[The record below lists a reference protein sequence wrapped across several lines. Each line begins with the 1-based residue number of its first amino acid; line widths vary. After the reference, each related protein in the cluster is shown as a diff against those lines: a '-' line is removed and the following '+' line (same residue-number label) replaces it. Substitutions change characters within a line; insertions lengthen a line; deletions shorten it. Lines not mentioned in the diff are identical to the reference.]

1 MKCLFAGVEIARFFA
16 LLLALVAMAPA
27 ARGEEA
33 KSPRL
38 PQAGNAM
45 SAATAT
51 QDRQHIRYVLEGIE
65 LRGNV
70 RTAGRVILRYV
81 KFRAGDVLDVADP
94 ELELTRYRLLGTGFF
109 STVDLTLRKGSRRG
123 AAVLVIEVVER
134 NTLIVENLSA
144 GVAADE
150 DTAGNA
156 RPLSAFLGVQVAET
170 NLAGTG
176 ITLGA
181 GIAIAADQYALQTRF
196 VDPSFIGTGWSAVAM
211 LFYNDARDFFGNRDV
226 VFEAPRVLQRE
237 VTDYAV
243 VAHRRFGATVGTGH
257 DIGVATAFSLDYHLE
272 QINAA
277 IPVAASHTRGDS
289 REPILFSLR
298 PGKSVLSELR
308 GTLTY
313 DTRDAPFLTVRGT
326 LARATVA
333 LSLPGSN
340 YAYQSFEARWRRWFP
355 LPRRHVLRLDAFAG
369 VIAGSAPFFR
379 MFYVGDFTDLLP
391 DRLLDLAP
399 DRRQPPNFLNTNI
412 IEVRYGDVAAKL
424 EAEYRIPLYVGRESV
439 YGVDLFGSAGL
450 YSVASRR
457 EFTDP
462 PSGYHGLRRVP
473 IDLTGNLGLRI
484 DTKLGG
490 VTVAFS
496 NLIGLIAARNGERK

>member
-1 MKCLFAGVEIARFFA
+1 MKCLFDGVEIARFFA
-16 LLLALVAMAPA
+16 PLLALVAITAPA
-27 ARGEEA
+27 RSDDA
-33 KSPRL
+33 KAPRL
-38 PQAGNAM
+38 PDARNA
-45 SAATAT
+45 STATTGT

-81 KFRAGDVLDVADP
+81 KFRAGDLLDVADP

-109 STVDLTLRKGSRRG
+109 STVDMGLRKGSRRG

-156 RPLSAFLGVQVAET
+156 RPLSAFLGLQVAET

-196 VDPSFIGTGWSAVAM
+196 VDPSFVGTGWSAAAT
-211 LFYNDARDFFGNRDV
+211 LFYNDGRDFFGNRDV
-226 VFEAPRVLQRE
+226 TFEAPQIPQRE

-243 VAHRRFGATVGTGH
+243 VAYRRFGATVGTGH
-257 DIGVATAFSLDYHLE
+257 DLGIASAFSLAYHFE
-272 QINAA
+272 QVNATV
-277 IPVAASHTRGDS
+277 PVAASHMRGDA
-289 REPILFSLR
+289 REPILFSIR
-298 PGKSVLSELR
+298 PGKSVLSEVR
-308 GTLTY
+308 AALTY
-313 DTRDAPFLTVRGT
+313 DTRDAPFLTARGT
-326 LARATVA
+326 LAQAGVT
-333 LSLPGSN
+333 LTLPGSD
-340 YAYQSFEARWRRWFP
+340 YAYQSFEASFRRWFP
-355 LPRRHVLRLDAFAG
+355 LPRKHVLRLGAFAG
-369 VIAGSAPFFR
+369 IIAGDAPFFR
-379 MFYVGDFTDLLP
+379 RFYVGDFTDLLP

-399 DRRQPPNFLNTNI
+399 DRRQPPNFLNTDI
-412 IEVRYGDVAAKL
+412 IEVRYGDFAAKL

-439 YGVDLFGSAGL
+439 YGVDMFGSLGV
-450 YSVASRR
+450 YSVATRR

-462 PSGYHGLRRVP
+462 PPGYEGFRRVP

-490 VTVAFS
+490 ITLAFS
-496 NLIGLIAARNGERK
+496 NLIGLIASRNGERK